1 MAAWFGNK
9 PVDRQRLVN
18 LLAAI
23 AAITV
28 FGFTFGLMFPLLSLI
43 MESQQIP
50 SQWIGYNAAMHPL
63 GIVLS
68 VFVIPTV
75 VRRFG
80 AKRAVIGAAL
90 LTAAVIVSYPFVPIF
105 WGWFVLRVLQ
115 GFFISILF
123 AISEAW
129 IVRFAEGPW
138 RSRILAIY
146 TSVLALSFGGGPAII
161 AFTGI
166 DGALPFLVGAAV
178 LIVAMIPTFFVRDE
192 EVDSEDETPLSVL
205 GFARKAPVLLF
216 AVGMFAILDAANL
229 SFLPVYAVKKGF
241 DQDLAALALTAFVV
255 GNTVLQFPIGWCA
268 DHFPKRTVMAVCG
281 VLTGLSSL
289 LVPFVFGSFA
299 LWPVLTVMGATAAG
313 IYTVA
318 LAELGERF
326 SGHEL
331 VTGTASFSTMWGL
344 GALAGSLLAG
354 WSIAGLGPDGLPYS
368 LAVVFLIFVLTVMAG
383 ARATP
388 RAS

>member
-1 MAAWFGNK
+1 MDK
-9 PVDRQRLVN
+9 QRITN

-23 AAITV
+23 AAIAV

-43 MESQQIP
+43 MESQGVPPHI
-50 SQWIGYNAAMHPL
+50 IGYNAAMHPL
-63 GIVLS
+63 GIMLA
-68 VFVIPTV
+68 VFVIPFV

-90 LTAAVIVSYPFVPIF
+90 LTAAVIVCYPLFPVF
-105 WGWFVLRVLQ
+105 WWWFGLRVLQ
-115 GFFISILF
+115 GFFVSILF

-129 IVRFAEGPW
+129 IVRFAEGAW

-146 TSVLALSFGGGPAII
+146 TSVLALSFGGGPAVIT
-161 AFTGI
+161 FTGI
-166 DGALPFLVGAAV
+166 EGALPFLVGAAV
-178 LIVAMIPTFFVRDE
+178 LLAATLPILFVKDE
-192 EVDSEDETPLSVL
+192 EVDSADETALSVFS
-205 GFARKAPVLLF
+205 FARKAPILLIAVAMF
-216 AVGMFAILDAANL
+216 AVLDAANL

-241 DQDLAALALTAFVV
+241 DQEAAALALTAFVV

-268 DHFPKRTVMAVCG
+268 DHFNKRAVMAACA
-281 VLTGLSSL
+281 VLAGASSF
-289 LVPFVFGSFA
+289 LVPFVFGTWA

-331 VTGTASFSTMWGL
+331 VTGTASFSTMWGF
-344 GALAGSLLAG
+344 GALAGSLAAG
-354 WSIAGLGPDGLPYS
+354 WSIAAFGPDGLPFTM
-368 LAVVFLIFVLTVMAG
+368 AAVFLIFILSIAAG
-383 ARATP
+383 RGTARRQP
-388 RAS
+388 S

>member
-1 MAAWFGNK
+1 M
-9 PVDRQRLVN
+9 DRQRLVN

-43 MESQQIP
+43 MESKGVP
-50 SQWIGYNAAMHPL
+50 SHIIGYNAAMHPV

-75 VRRFG
+75 VKRFG

-90 LTAAVIVSYPFVPIF
+90 ATAAVIVSYPFLPIF
-105 WGWFVLRVLQ
+105 WWWFGLRILQ
-115 GFFISILF
+115 GFFVSVLF

-129 IVRFAEGPW
+129 IVKFSEGAW
-138 RSRILAIY
+138 RSRILALY
-146 TSVLALSFGGGPAII
+146 TSILALSFGGGPAII
-161 AFTGI
+161 GFTGI
-166 DGALPFLVGAAV
+166 EGPLPFFIGATV
-178 LIVAMIPTFFVRDE
+178 LLIATIPIFFVKDE
-192 EVDSEDETPLSVL
+192 SVDSEDESPLSVL
-205 GFARKAPVLLF
+205 AFARKAPILLF
-216 AVGMFAILDAANL
+216 AVGMFAIIDAANL

-241 DQDLAALALTAFVV
+241 DQETAALALTAFVL

-268 DHFPKRTVMAVCG
+268 DHFPKRLVMAVCG
-281 VLTGLSSL
+281 VLTASASF
-289 LVPFVFGSFA
+289 LVPFVFGTWT
-299 LWPVLTVMGATAAG
+299 LWPALTVMGAASAG

-331 VTGTASFSTMWGL
+331 VAGTASFSTMWGG
-344 GALAGSLLAG
+344 GALAGSLTAG
-354 WSIAGLGPDGLPYS
+354 WSIAAFGPDGLPFTM
-368 LAVVFLIFVLTVMAG
+368 AVIFLVFIIAAAG
-383 ARATP
+383 TITTSRRRTA
-388 RAS
+388 

>member
-1 MAAWFGNK
+1 M
-9 PVDRQRLVN
+9 DRQRLVN

-43 MESQQIP
+43 MESQGIP
-50 SQWIGYNAAMHPL
+50 SHIIGYNAAMHPV

-68 VFVIPTV
+68 IFVIPAV

-80 AKRAVIGAAL
+80 AKRAVIGAAF
-90 LTAAVIVSYPFVPIF
+90 LTAAVIVSYPFFPVF
-105 WGWFVLRVLQ
+105 WWWFGFRILQ
-115 GFFISILF
+115 GFFVSILF

-129 IVRFAEGPW
+129 IVKFAEGPW
-138 RSRILAIY
+138 RSRILALY
-146 TSVLALSFGGGPAII
+146 TSILALSFGGGPAII
-161 AFTGI
+161 TLTGI
-166 DGALPFLVGAAV
+166 EGTAPFLVGAAV
-178 LIVAMIPTFFVRDE
+178 LLVAMLPIFFVKDE
-192 EVDSEDETPLSVL
+192 EVKSEDENPLSVL
-205 GFARKAPVLLF
+205 AFARKAPILLF

-241 DQDLAALALTAFVV
+241 DQETAALALTAFVV
-255 GNTVLQFPIGWCA
+255 GNTVLQFPIGWAA
-268 DHFPKRTVMAVCG
+268 DHFPKRLVMAVCG
-281 VLTGLSSL
+281 VLTGAASF
-289 LVPFVFGSFA
+289 LVPFVFGTFA

-344 GALAGSLLAG
+344 GALAGSLTAG
-354 WSIAGLGPDGLPYS
+354 WSIAAFGPDGMPFTMAAVFLVFIIS
-368 LAVVFLIFVLTVMAG
+368 LARRRKPA
-383 ARATP
+383 
-388 RAS
+388 

>member
-1 MAAWFGNK
+1 MDK
-9 PVDRQRLVN
+9 QRITN

-23 AAITV
+23 AAIAV

-43 MESQQIP
+43 MESRGVPPHI
-50 SQWIGYNAAMHPL
+50 IGYNAAMHPL
-63 GIVLS
+63 GIMLA
-68 VFVIPTV
+68 VFVIPFV

-90 LTAAVIVSYPFVPIF
+90 LTAAVIVCYPLFPVF
-105 WGWFVLRVLQ
+105 WWWFGLRVLQ
-115 GFFISILF
+115 GFFVSILF

-129 IVRFAEGPW
+129 IVRFAEGAW

-146 TSVLALSFGGGPAII
+146 TSVLALSFGGGPAVIT
-161 AFTGI
+161 FTGI
-166 DGALPFLVGAAV
+166 EGALPFLVGAAV
-178 LIVAMIPTFFVRDE
+178 LLAATLPILFVKDE
-192 EVDSEDETPLSVL
+192 EVDSADETALSVFS
-205 GFARKAPVLLF
+205 FARKAPILLIAVAMF
-216 AVGMFAILDAANL
+216 AVLDAANL

-241 DQDLAALALTAFVV
+241 DQEAAALALTAFVV

-268 DHFPKRTVMAVCG
+268 DHFNKRAVMAACA
-281 VLTGLSSL
+281 VLAGASSF
-289 LVPFVFGSFA
+289 LVPFVFGTWA

-331 VTGTASFSTMWGL
+331 VTGTASFSTMWGF
-344 GALAGSLLAG
+344 GALAGSLAAG
-354 WSIAGLGPDGLPYS
+354 WSIAAFGPDGLPFTM
-368 LAVVFLIFVLTVMAG
+368 AAVFLIFILSIAAG
-383 ARATP
+383 RGPARRQP
-388 RAS
+388 S

>member
-1 MAAWFGNK
+1 M
-9 PVDRQRLVN
+9 DRRRFIN

-43 MESQQIP
+43 MESRGIAP
-50 SQWIGYNAAMHPL
+50 QWIGYNAAMHPA

-68 VFVIPTV
+68 VFAIPYV
-75 VRRFG
+75 VSRFG
-80 AKRAVIGAAL
+80 AKKAVIGAGL
-90 LTAAVIVSYPFVPIF
+90 VTASVIVSYPFFPVF
-105 WGWFVLRVLQ
+105 WWWFGFRVMQ
-115 GFFISILF
+115 GFFVSILF

-129 IVRFAEGPW
+129 IVRFSEGAW
-138 RSRILAIY
+138 RSRILALY
-146 TSVLALSFGGGPAII
+146 TSILALSFGGGPAII
-161 AFTGI
+161 GLTGI
-166 DGALPFLVGAAV
+166 EGALPFFVGAAV
-178 LIVAMIPTFFVRDE
+178 LLFAILPIFFVKDE
-192 EVDSEDETPLSVL
+192 EVDSEDETPLSVIA
-205 GFARKAPVLLF
+205 FARKEPVLLF

-241 DQDLAALALTAFVV
+241 DQDMAALALTAFVL

-268 DHFPKRTVMAVCG
+268 DHFPKRWVMVGCG
-281 VLTGLSSL
+281 VLSGTGSF
-289 LVPFVFGSFA
+289 LVPFVFGTWA

-344 GALAGSLLAG
+344 GALVGSLAAG
-354 WSIAGLGPDGLPYS
+354 WSIAGFGPDGLPFTMA
-368 LAVVFLIFVLTVMAG
+368 AVFMVFVASATVSAIRVRRP
-383 ARATP
+383 AR
-388 RAS
+388 

>member
-1 MAAWFGNK
+1 M
-9 PVDRQRLVN
+9 DRQRFVN

-43 MESQQIP
+43 MESQGIA
-50 SQWIGYNAAMHPL
+50 SQWIGYNSAMHPV

-68 VFVIPTV
+68 IFAIPYV

-80 AKRAVIGAAL
+80 AKKAVIGAGL
-90 LTAAVIVSYPFVPIF
+90 LTAGVIVSYPFFPVF
-105 WGWFVLRVLQ
+105 WWWFGFRVLQ
-115 GFFISILF
+115 GFFVSILF

-129 IVRFAEGPW
+129 IVKFSEGAW

-146 TSVLALSFGGGPAII
+146 TSILALSFGGGPAII
-161 AFTGI
+161 GFTGI
-166 DGALPFLVGAAV
+166 EGVLPFMVGAAV
-178 LIVAMIPTFFVRDE
+178 LLAATIPIFFVKDE

-205 GFARKAPVLLF
+205 AFARKAPILLF

-241 DQDLAALALTAFVV
+241 DQDMAALALTAFVL
-255 GNTVLQFPIGWCA
+255 GNTVLQFPIGWLA
-268 DHFPKRTVMAVCG
+268 DHLPKRWVMVGCG
-281 VLTGLSSL
+281 VLSGACSF
-289 LVPFVFGSFA
+289 LVPFVFGTWM

-331 VTGTASFSTMWGL
+331 VTGTASFSTMWGV

-354 WSIAGLGPDGLPYS
+354 WSIAGLGPDGLPFTMA
-368 LAVVFLIFVLTVMAG
+368 AVFAVFIISGIVSASRERRQ
-383 ARATP
+383 RA
-388 RAS
+388 

>member
-1 MAAWFGNK
+1 M
-9 PVDRQRLVN
+9 DRQRLIN

-23 AAITV
+23 AAISV

-43 MESQQIP
+43 MEAQGVPAQV
-50 SQWIGYNAAMHPL
+50 IGYNAAMHPL
-63 GIVLS
+63 GIMLA
-68 VFVIPTV
+68 VFVIPQV

-80 AKRAVIGAAL
+80 AKQGVIGAAF
-90 LTAAVIVSYPFVPIF
+90 LTAVVILCYPFLPIH
-105 WGWFVLRVLQ
+105 WWWFVLRVLQ
-115 GFFISILF
+115 GFFIAILF

-129 IVRFAEGPW
+129 VVRFAEGPW

-146 TSVLALSFGGGPAII
+146 VSVLALSFGGGPAII
-161 AFTGI
+161 AVTGI
-166 DGALPFLVGAAV
+166 EGVLPFAVGAVV
-178 LIVAMIPTFFVRDE
+178 LLAATAPIFFVRDE
-192 EVDSEDETPLSVL
+192 QVDSEDETPLSVL
-205 GFARKAPVLLF
+205 AFARKAPVLLF

-241 DQDLAALALTAFVV
+241 DQEAAALALTAFVV

-268 DHFPKRTVMAVCG
+268 DHFPKRAVMAVCA
-281 VLTGLSSL
+281 VLAGTASL
-289 LVPFVFGSFA
+289 LVPFVFGTWM

-331 VTGTASFSTMWGL
+331 VTGTASFSTMWGV
-344 GALAGSLLAG
+344 GALAGALAAG
-354 WSIAGLGPDGLPYS
+354 WSIAAMGPDGLPFS
-368 LAVVFLIFVLTVMAG
+368 MAAIFFVFILSIAASRG
-383 ARATP
+383 SARRRPT
-388 RAS
+388 

>member
-1 MAAWFGNK
+1 M
-9 PVDRQRLVN
+9 DRQRFIN

-43 MESQQIP
+43 MESQGVP
-50 SQWIGYNAAMHPL
+50 SHIIGYNAAMHPL
-63 GIVLS
+63 GIMLS
-68 VFVIPTV
+68 VFVIPAV

-90 LTAAVIVSYPFVPIF
+90 LTAAVIVSYPFFPVF
-105 WGWFVLRVLQ
+105 WWWFVLRVLQ
-115 GFFISILF
+115 GFFVSILF

-129 IVRFAEGPW
+129 IVKFAEGPW
-138 RSRILAIY
+138 RSRILGLYSSI
-146 TSVLALSFGGGPAII
+146 LALSFGFGPALITV
-161 AFTGI
+161 TGI
-166 DGALPFLVGAAV
+166 EGAAPFLVGAAI
-178 LIVAMIPTFFVRDE
+178 LLLAIIPIFFVKDE
-192 EVDSEDETPLSVL
+192 AVDSEDETPLSVL
-205 GFARKAPVLLF
+205 AFARKAPILLF

-241 DQDLAALALTAFVV
+241 DQEAAALALTAFVV

-268 DHFPKRTVMAVCG
+268 DHFPKRWVMVACG
-281 VLTGLSSL
+281 ILSGLSSF
-289 LVPFVFGSFA
+289 LVPFVFGSWA

-318 LAELGERF
+318 LGELGERF

-331 VTGTASFSTMWGL
+331 VTGTAAFSTMWGL
-344 GALAGSLLAG
+344 GALAGSLTAG
-354 WSIAGLGPDGLPYS
+354 WSIAAFGPDGLPFTM
-368 LAVVFLIFVLTVMAG
+368 AAVFLIFIISVLGSIKMAKRRP
-383 ARATP
+383 A
-388 RAS
+388 

>member
-1 MAAWFGNK
+1 M
-9 PVDRQRLVN
+9 DRQRIVN

-43 MESQQIP
+43 MESQGVP
-50 SQWIGYNAAMHPL
+50 SHVIGYNAAMHPL
-63 GIVLS
+63 GIMLS

-80 AKRAVIGAAL
+80 AKRAVIAAAL
-90 LTAAVIVSYPFVPIF
+90 LTAAVIVCYPLFPVF
-105 WGWFVLRVLQ
+105 WWWFGLRILQ
-115 GFFISILF
+115 GFFVSILF

-146 TSVLALSFGGGPAII
+146 TSILALSFGGGPAII

-166 DGALPFLVGAAV
+166 EGALPFLVGAAV
-178 LIVAMIPTFFVRDE
+178 LLAATIPIFFVKDE
-192 EVDSEDETPLSVL
+192 AVDSEDETPLSVIS
-205 GFARKAPVLLF
+205 FARKAPILLF
-216 AVGMFAILDAANL
+216 AVAMFAVLDAANL

-241 DQDLAALALTAFVV
+241 DQETAALALTAFVV

-268 DHFPKRTVMAVCG
+268 DHFDKRAVMAACA
-281 VLTGLSSL
+281 VLAGLSSF
-289 LVPFVFGSFA
+289 LVPFVFGTWM
-299 LWPVLTVMGATAAG
+299 LWPALTVMGATAAG

-326 SGHEL
+326 EGHEL

-344 GALAGSLLAG
+344 GALAGSLTAG
-354 WSIAGLGPDGLPYS
+354 WSIAAFGPDGLPFS
-368 LAVVFLIFVLTVMAG
+368 MAAVFLVFILSIAAG
-383 ARATP
+383 TGPARRKPA
-388 RAS
+388 

>member
-1 MAAWFGNK
+1 M
-9 PVDRQRLVN
+9 DRQRLIN

-43 MESQQIP
+43 MESRGIP
-50 SQWIGYNAAMHPL
+50 SQWIGYNAAMHPV

-68 VFVIPTV
+68 IFAIPFVV
-75 VRRFG
+75 KRFG
-80 AKRAVIGAAL
+80 AKRAVIGAGL
-90 LTAAVIVSYPFVPIF
+90 LTAAVIVSYPFFPVF
-105 WGWFVLRVLQ
+105 WWWFGFRVLQ
-115 GFFISILF
+115 GFFVSILF

-129 IVRFAEGPW
+129 IVKFSEGSW
-138 RSRILAIY
+138 RSRILALY
-146 TSVLALSFGGGPAII
+146 TSILALSFGGGPAII
-161 AFTGI
+161 GITGI
-166 DGALPFLVGAAV
+166 EGALPFLIGALV
-178 LIVAMIPTFFVRDE
+178 LLFAIIPIFFVKDE

-205 GFARKAPVLLF
+205 AFAKKAPILLF

-229 SFLPVYAVKKGF
+229 SFLPVYAVKRGF
-241 DQDLAALALTAFVV
+241 DQEMAALALTAFVL
-255 GNTVLQFPIGWCA
+255 GNTVLQFPIGWFA
-268 DHFPKRTVMAVCG
+268 DHFPKRWVMVGCG
-281 VLTGLSSL
+281 VLSGGCSL
-289 LVPFVFGSFA
+289 LVPFVFGSWA

-344 GALAGSLLAG
+344 GALLGSLAAG
-354 WSIAGLGPDGLPYS
+354 WSIAGFGPDGLPFTM
-368 LAVVFLIFVLTVMAG
+368 AAVFLVFIVSAIVS
-383 ARATP
+383 AT
-388 RAS
+388 RERRQLA

>member
-1 MAAWFGNK
+1 M
-9 PVDRQRLVN
+9 DRQRLIN

-43 MESQQIP
+43 MESRGIP
-50 SQWIGYNAAMHPL
+50 SQWIGYNAAMHPV

-68 VFVIPTV
+68 IFVIPFV

-80 AKRAVIGAAL
+80 AKRAVIGAGL
-90 LTAAVIVSYPFVPIF
+90 LTAAVIVSYPFFPVF
-105 WGWFVLRVLQ
+105 WWWFAFRVLQ
-115 GFFISILF
+115 GFFVSILF

-129 IVRFAEGPW
+129 IVKFSEGSW
-138 RSRILAIY
+138 RSRILALY
-146 TSVLALSFGGGPAII
+146 TSILALSFGGGPAII
-161 AFTGI
+161 GLTGI
-166 DGALPFLVGAAV
+166 EGALPFFVGAAV
-178 LIVAMIPTFFVRDE
+178 LLFAVIPIFFVKDE

-205 GFARKAPVLLF
+205 AFARKAPILLF

-241 DQDLAALALTAFVV
+241 DQEMAALALTAFVL

-268 DHFPKRTVMAVCG
+268 DHFNKRWVMVACG
-281 VLTGLSSL
+281 VLSGTSSL
-289 LVPFVFGSFA
+289 LVPFVFGTWA

-318 LAELGERF
+318 LGELGERF

-344 GALAGSLLAG
+344 GALVGSLAAG
-354 WSIAGLGPDGLPYS
+354 WSIAGFGPDGLPFTM
-368 LAVVFLIFVLTVMAG
+368 AAVFLVFIISAIMS
-383 ARATP
+383 ARRERRSP
-388 RAS
+388 P

>member
-1 MAAWFGNK
+1 L
-9 PVDRQRLVN
+9 DRQRLIN
-18 LLAAI
+18 LLAAT

-43 MESQQIP
+43 MESRGVP
-50 SQWIGYNAAMHPL
+50 SQWIGYNAAMHPI

-68 VFVIPTV
+68 VFVIPV
-75 VRRFG
+75 AVRRFG

-90 LTAAVIVSYPFVPIF
+90 LTAAVILCYPFMPIF
-105 WGWFVLRVLQ
+105 WGWFILRLLQ
-115 GFFISILF
+115 GFFVSILF

-129 IVRFAEGPW
+129 IVRFARGPW
-138 RSRILAIY
+138 RSRILALY
-146 TSVLALSFGGGPAII
+146 TSILALSFGGGPAII
-161 AFTGI
+161 SLTGI
-166 DGALPFLVGAAV
+166 EGALPFLAGAAV
-178 LIVAMIPTFFVRDE
+178 LLVAMIPILFVRDE
-192 EVDSEDETPLSVL
+192 EVDSEDEAPLSVL
-205 GFARKAPVLLF
+205 GFARKAPILLF
-216 AVGMFAILDAANL
+216 AVGMFGILDAANL

-241 DQDLAALALTAFVV
+241 DQEMAAMALTAFII

-268 DHFPKRTVMAVCG
+268 DHLPKRPVMACCGALSGVC
-281 VLTGLSSL
+281 SL
-289 LVPFVFGSFA
+289 LVPFVFGSWA

-331 VTGTASFSTMWGL
+331 VTGTAAFSTMWGL

-354 WSIAGLGPDGLPYS
+354 WSIAGLGPDGLPFS
-368 LAVVFLIFVLTVMAG
+368 MAAVFLVFVVAAAASTSSAG
-383 ARATP
+383 RRAG
-388 RAS
+388 R

>member
-1 MAAWFGNK
+1 M
-9 PVDRQRLVN
+9 DRQRLIN

-43 MESQQIP
+43 MESRGIA
-50 SQWIGYNAAMHPL
+50 SQWIGYNAGMHPV

-68 VFVIPTV
+68 IFAIPYM

-80 AKRAVIGAAL
+80 AKRAVIGAGL
-90 LTAAVIVSYPFVPIF
+90 VTAGVIVCYPFFPVF
-105 WGWFVLRVLQ
+105 WWWFGLRVLQ
-115 GFFISILF
+115 GFFVSILF
-123 AISEAW
+123 AVSEAW
-129 IVRFAEGPW
+129 IVKFSEGAW

-146 TSVLALSFGGGPAII
+146 TSILAVSFGGGPAII
-161 AFTGI
+161 GFTGI
-166 DGALPFLVGAAV
+166 EGALPFLVGAAV
-178 LIVAMIPTFFVRDE
+178 LLFAIIPIFFVKDE

-205 GFARKAPVLLF
+205 AFAKKAPILLF

-241 DQDLAALALTAFVV
+241 DQETAALALTAFVL
-255 GNTVLQFPIGWCA
+255 GNTVLQFPIGWLA
-268 DHFPKRTVMAVCG
+268 DHFPKRWVMVGCG
-281 VLTGLSSL
+281 VLSGGCSF
-289 LVPFVFGSFA
+289 LVPFVFGSWA

-344 GALAGSLLAG
+344 GALVGSLLAG
-354 WSIAGLGPDGLPYS
+354 WSIAGLGPDGLPFTMA
-368 LAVVFLIFVLTVMAG
+368 AVFGVFILSIAAG
-383 ARATP
+383 TAPAR
-388 RAS
+388 RAAR

>member
-1 MAAWFGNK
+1 L
-9 PVDRQRLVN
+9 DRQRLIN

-43 MESQQIP
+43 MESQGVP
-50 SQWIGYNAAMHPL
+50 SHIIGYNAAMHPV
-63 GIVLS
+63 GIMLS

-80 AKRAVIGAAL
+80 AKRAVIGSAL
-90 LTAAVIVSYPFVPIF
+90 LTAAVILCYPFFPIF
-105 WGWFVLRVLQ
+105 WWWFVLRILQ
-115 GFFISILF
+115 GFLVSILF

-129 IVRFAEGPW
+129 IVRFSAGPW
-138 RSRILAIY
+138 RTRILAIY

-161 AFTGI
+161 TFTGI
-166 DGALPFLVGAAV
+166 EGALPFLIGAMV
-178 LIVAMIPTFFVRDE
+178 LLLATIPIFFVKDE
-192 EVDSEDETPLSVL
+192 AIDSEDETPLSVL
-205 GFARKAPVLLF
+205 AFSRKAPILLF
-216 AVGMFAILDAANL
+216 AVMMFAILDAANL

-241 DQDLAALALTAFVV
+241 DQELAALALTAFVI
-255 GNTVLQFPIGWCA
+255 GNTVLQFPIGWLA
-268 DHFPKRTVMAVCG
+268 DHVPKRAVMVGCAVLAG
-281 VLTGLSSL
+281 SASL
-289 LVPFVFGSFA
+289 LVPFAFGTIL

-331 VTGTASFSTMWGL
+331 VTGTASFSTMWGF
-344 GALAGSLLAG
+344 GALAGSLTAG
-354 WSIAGLGPDGLPYS
+354 WSIAAFGPDGLPFS
-368 LAVVFLIFVLTVMAG
+368 MAAVFLVFILSIAATRG
-383 ARATP
+383 TARRRPA
-388 RAS
+388 